1 MMVDFQD
8 DYITYTKENLDP
20 RLKEIYPGSTV
31 EIIPLDWSRLE
42 EQLLTSKAAGAMPD
56 LFRMG
61 ATFVPIA
68 ADNELSMTLN
78 ERMDEWGQEDDF
90 YPASINNCK
99 WRGKTWG
106 LPQLTSPR
114 HYCYRKDITD
124 AEGIQISDEWT
135 WDDMLEAAIKLTI
148 IEDGKMVRMGS
159 SCYMDMQE
167 WWGILAAAGGE
178 LIMNAKAAFNNEAGL
193 WAMNFVKERNNSIAP
208 EGTAPLAESPIP
220 YFATGQWVIAY
231 GHPGVHW
238 TNVKR
243 YAAEHIDNVV
253 VPQPP
258 LKERRVCK
266 MNTDWLAIAVT
277 TKYPDAAWEYMK
289 LHMDVDALAAFNESF
304 GFIPPRKSAAAKA
317 EYMKHPVMQKVE
329 SNMASYGE
337 PFKIIPVWQKFDRV
351 IQPAIEAAVL
361 GVKTVEEALAE
372 MEAGCN
378 EIMKDYP
385 DWPDTAI

>member
-1 MMVDFQD
+1 
-8 DYITYTKENLDP
+8 
-20 RLKEIYPGSTV
+20 
-31 EIIPLDWSRLE
+31 
-42 EQLLTSKAAGAMPD
+42 
-56 LFRMG
+56 
-61 ATFVPIA
+61 
-68 ADNELSMTLN
+68 
-78 ERMDEWGQEDDF
+78 
-90 YPASINNCK
+90 
-99 WRGKTWG
+99 
-106 LPQLTSPR
+106 
-114 HYCYRKDITD
+114 
-124 AEGIQISDEWT
+124 
-135 WDDMLEAAIKLTI
+135 
-148 IEDGKMVRMGS
+148 
-159 SCYMDMQE
+159 
-167 WWGILAAAGGE
+167 
-178 LIMNAKAAFNNEAGL
+178 
-193 WAMNFVKERNNSIAP
+193 
-208 EGTAPLAESPIP
+208 
-220 YFATGQWVIAY
+220 
-231 GHPGVHW
+231 
-238 TNVKR
+238 
-243 YAAEHIDNVV
+243 
-253 VPQPP
+253 
-258 LKERRVCK
+258 